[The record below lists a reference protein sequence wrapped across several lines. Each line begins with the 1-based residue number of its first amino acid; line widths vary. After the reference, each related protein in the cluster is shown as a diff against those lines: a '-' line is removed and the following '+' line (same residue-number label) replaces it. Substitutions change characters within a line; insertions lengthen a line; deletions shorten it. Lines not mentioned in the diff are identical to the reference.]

1 MSDDEYMR
9 QQARESYERDR
20 QAQMANEQAIRDYQ
34 ARENYNAE
42 LARQRQLDEDR
53 RRQQGGY

>member
-9 QQARESYERDR
+9 QQARENYERDR

-34 ARENYNAE
+34 AREPYNAE
-42 LARQRQLDEDR
+42 MARQRQIEEDR
-53 RRQQGGY
+53 RRQQDGY